1 MSYILEA
8 LKKAQAERQLGAM
21 PTIDAVS
28 IHVSEADG
36 GASRK
41 PLWFAVGAALIVAA
55 LGAMAWWRMSQPEP
69 PVVMLELAH
78 PMPAALPP
86 SVAVPGQGA
95 APAVVAL
102 PLPPPQSIVIPQAQ
116 PAPVPAARPAPA
128 PAPARVVAYEP
139 PARAP
144 APEEALPFARDLPEQ
159 VRGGLPQV
167 AFGGYMYSPNPADR
181 LLLIDKVLRREG
193 DEVAPG
199 LMLEK
204 LLPTAAVM
212 NYRGTRYRVA
222 Y

>member
-8 LKKAQAERQLGAM
+8 LKKAQAERQLGAT

-28 IHVSEADG
+28 IHVTDAEYA
-36 GASRK
+36 ASRK
-41 PLWFAVGAALIVAA
+41 PLWIGLGAVLVVAAIAAL
-55 LGAMAWWRMSQPEP
+55 AWWRTSEPEP
-69 PVVMLELAH
+69 QVVMLELAQ
-78 PMPAALPP
+78 PQPAALPA
-86 SVAVPGQGA
+86 SVAVPRPLPPPA
-95 APAVVAL
+95 PAPAVVTA
-102 PLPPPQSIVIPQAQ
+102 PVPPPQPIVIPPAQ
-116 PAPVPAARPAPA
+116 PAPVPPARPAPVRVANAMKA
-128 PAPARVVAYEP
+128 PAT
-139 PARAP
+139 
-144 APEEALPFARDLPEQ
+144 APEEALPFLRDLPEQ

>member
-8 LKKAQAERQLGAM
+8 LKKAQAERQLGAT

-28 IHVSEADG
+28 IHVTDADST
-36 GASRK
+36 ASRK
-41 PLWFAVGAALIVAA
+41 PLWFGLGAALVVAA
-55 LGAMAWWRMSQPEP
+55 IAAVAWWRMSLPEP
-69 PVVMLELAH
+69 PVVMLELAQ
-78 PMPAALPP
+78 PMPAPLPA
-86 SVAVPGQGA
+86 SVAIPGQGA
-95 APAVVAL
+95 SPAVVTL
-102 PLPPPQSIVIPQAQ
+102 PVPPPQSIVIPEAQ
-116 PAPVPAARPAPA
+116 PAPVPPAR
-128 PAPARVVAYEP
+128 PAPARVVAYEA
-139 PARAP
+139 PARTTP

-199 LMLEK
+199 LTLEK